1 MRLHFDLLFGRLP
14 LILHVM
20 EVIGVLAFAVS
31 GVVDARKQR
40 LDAVGT
46 FVVAFATAFGGGT
59 VRDVLLGHYPLGWIA
74 HPEYLL
80 ITLVAATFASWAAR
94 PLARMKT
101 LFVTV
106 DAVGLAA
113 FSIIG
118 CDIGAATGN
127 APIIVVLAGA
137 ITGACGGMLRDL
149 LCNEMPLILRE
160 ELYASVAL
168 FTGALYVGLRHLGID
183 GGLATVI
190 ALVAGFAM
198 RMLAVRFDWRMR
210 VFSVADVER

>member
-1 MRLHFDLLFGRLP
+1 MHTLYLIAIVAEAMSGALMGMRRGMDRFG
-14 LILHVM
+14 
-20 EVIGVLAFAVS
+20 LALVGAV
-31 GVVDARKQR
+31 
-40 LDAVGT
+40 
-46 FVVAFATAFGGGT
+46 TALGGGT

-74 HPEYLL
+74 HPEYLA
-80 ITLVAATFASWAAR
+80 ITLAAATFASWAAR

-127 APIIVVLAGA
+127 APFIVVLAGA

-160 ELYASVAL
+160 ELYASVAF
-168 FTGALYVGLRHLGID
+168 FTGALYVGLGQLGVD